1 MDEALTSITGSSVE
15 HGDDD
20 PSVAVEALHLSHL
33 LLRQQLF
40 LCTTHSTV
48 EDQRFKETS
57 KKARQHISYLL
68 LS

>member
-40 LCTTHSTV
+40 FV
-48 EDQRFKETS
+48 EEQRFKKSS
-57 KKARQHISYLL
+57 KKARQHLSYLL